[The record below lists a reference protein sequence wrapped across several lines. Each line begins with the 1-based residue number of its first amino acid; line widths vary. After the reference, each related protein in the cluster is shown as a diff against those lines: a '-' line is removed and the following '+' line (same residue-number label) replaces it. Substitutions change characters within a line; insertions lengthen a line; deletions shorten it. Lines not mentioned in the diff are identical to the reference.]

1 LYASC
6 VGDALSALG
15 RYVDDETIQNY
26 QRAIALQ
33 PLLPYPQI
41 GLKRAL
47 EQSGRPEE

>member
-6 VGDALSALG
+6 AGDALSALG
-15 RYVDDETIQNY
+15 RYDEAIQNY
-26 QRAIALQ
+26 QRAIA
-33 PLLPYPQI
+33 PYPQI